1 MAEKNK
7 LNIYYIKKSKEL
19 SDVFKDN
26 IETYKKI
33 KLSEGTLYYNP
44 KNVHVPDWVEGFFKQ
59 NFVQTYQKEDGT
71 EGEYNI
77 FNTASSQAVFLKK
90 IKYRGIDHLFA
101 ITFGSGFQLLKSDAF
116 VPNFGLKCVLNLV
129 SSNNGLRKIS
139 KYDISS
145 SPKQTSQQLSKKG
158 SQVDFTLD
166 YQTDILT
173 GITGNFDDKSKKDKI
188 LIEYIGKTISGSN
201 SFSVNAKAN
210 IKNVDK
216 ILKLSVIAYEAQKYK
231 RKGFAWIDNVS
242 YIKHDNILLEKL
254 NNELDRKLA
263 DITEESD
270 QIWFAVPEIVRWEDI
285 EGFYFGRQTTVLK
298 DDLNLIEYK
307 QYIKRKE
314 EAVFNIEK
322 LKQSH
327 IYAKNAKGDGYL
339 HCWDAFQCLNAEL
352 ELDSKTFMLINKNW
366 YEINKNFQDETN
378 KKFESYFNNKSGLNF
393 IDCNYKDEDTYNKEL
408 SKQIEA
414 VKNLKSEKYQK
425 AYKAATEI
433 SKAVDEG
440 KKYNFGDY
448 SPSQMVLDLTE
459 AYKELEIVLSNTES
473 MYNYYDEQCNLVT
486 NEKTSDA
493 LGAMTTQFNCEVF
506 NVSSLNKLTNKVNP
520 TMLNELIVSS
530 LSTALNKHTNSDIS
544 VETLQSTAKEYA
556 KVFAVAI
563 KYINKSEALNDEA
576 NAIIKETEEKYGEMS
591 KNLGMEVIID
601 CEDLIGEDLRKKI
614 GSYLNIVKIAVPIIL
629 IGFGIIEF
637 TKAIFAGDE
646 DKMKKAQK
654 NFLLRIGIAVIF
666 FLTPTIVDFLLG
678 LANKVWNFIE
688 PGSCGI
694 FNA

>member
-201 SFSVNAKAN
+201 SFSVNAQAN

-242 YIKHDNILLEKL
+242 YIKHDNMLLEKL

-285 EGFYFGRQTTVLK
+285 EGFYFGRQKTALK
-298 DDLNLIEYK
+298 DDLDLIEYK

-352 ELDSKTFMLINKNW
+352 ELDGRTFMLINKNW

-378 KKFESYFNNKSGLNF
+378 KKFERYFNNKSGLNF
-393 IDCNYKDEDTYNKEL
+393 IDCYYKDEDTYNKEL
-408 SKQIEA
+408 SKQ
-414 VKNLKSEKYQK
+414 KNLICLDRNTVFYGGGQSQIE
-425 AYKAATEI
+425 
-433 SKAVDEG
+433 VCDVLDENNKKLIHI
-440 KKYNFGDY
+440 KKYSG
-448 SPSQMVLDLTE
+448 SS
-459 AYKELEIVLSNTES
+459 VLSHLFSQGLVS
-473 MYNYYDEQCNLVT
+473 MQLLIRDRKFRNKVEQ
-486 NEKTSDA
+486 KI
-493 LGAMTTQFNCEVF
+493 
-506 NVSSLNKLTNKVNP
+506 SSLKGSAFSFEGNARKYDVVYGIITKSGSQSLNIPFFSKVN
-520 TMLNELIVSS
+520 LNSVCDRLCQEMNVNVCFDVI
-530 LSTALNKHTNSDIS
+530 KNSYDS
-544 VETLQSTAKEYA
+544 MAA
-556 KVFAVAI
+556 
-563 KYINKSEALNDEA
+563 
-576 NAIIKETEEKYGEMS
+576 
-591 KNLGMEVIID
+591 
-601 CEDLIGEDLRKKI
+601 
-614 GSYLNIVKIAVPIIL
+614 
-629 IGFGIIEF
+629 
-637 TKAIFAGDE
+637 
-646 DKMKKAQK
+646 
-654 NFLLRIGIAVIF
+654 
-666 FLTPTIVDFLLG
+666 
-678 LANKVWNFIE
+678 
-688 PGSCGI
+688 
-694 FNA
+694 

>member
-201 SFSVNAKAN
+201 SFSVNAQAN

-242 YIKHDNILLEKL
+242 YIKHDNMLLEKL

-408 SKQIEA
+408 SKQ
-414 VKNLKSEKYQK
+414 KNLICLDRNTVFYGGGQSQIEVCD
-425 AYKAATEI
+425 I
-433 SKAVDEG
+433 LDENNKKLIHI
-440 KKYNFGDY
+440 KKYSG
-448 SPSQMVLDLTE
+448 SS
-459 AYKELEIVLSNTES
+459 VLSHLFSQGLVS
-473 MYNYYDEQCNLVT
+473 MQLLIRDGKFRKKVEQ
-486 NEKTSDA
+486 KI
-493 LGAMTTQFNCEVF
+493 
-506 NVSSLNKLTNKVNP
+506 SSLKGSTFSFEGNARKYDVVYGIITKSGSQSLNIPFFSKVN
-520 TMLNELIVSS
+520 LNSVCDRLCQEMNVNVCFDVI
-530 LSTALNKHTNSDIS
+530 KNSYDS
-544 VETLQSTAKEYA
+544 MAA
-556 KVFAVAI
+556 
-563 KYINKSEALNDEA
+563 
-576 NAIIKETEEKYGEMS
+576 
-591 KNLGMEVIID
+591 
-601 CEDLIGEDLRKKI
+601 
-614 GSYLNIVKIAVPIIL
+614 
-629 IGFGIIEF
+629 
-637 TKAIFAGDE
+637 
-646 DKMKKAQK
+646 
-654 NFLLRIGIAVIF
+654 
-666 FLTPTIVDFLLG
+666 
-678 LANKVWNFIE
+678 
-688 PGSCGI
+688 
-694 FNA
+694 

>member
-7 LNIYYIKKSKEL
+7 LNIYYIKKFKRL

-26 IETYKKI
+26 IEAYKKI
-33 KLSEGTLYYNP
+33 ELSEGTLYYNP

-59 NFVQTYQKEDGT
+59 NFIQKYRKEDGT

-116 VPNFGLKCVLNLV
+116 IPNFGLKCVLNLV

-173 GITGNFDDKSKKDKI
+173 GITGNFDDKNKKDKI

-201 SFSVNAKAN
+201 SFSINAKAN

-216 ILKLSVIAYEAQKYK
+216 ILKLSIVAYGAQKYK
-231 RKGFAWIDNVS
+231 HKGFAWIDNVS

-270 QIWFAVPEIVRWEDI
+270 KIWFAVPEIVRWEDI
-285 EGFYFGRQTTVLK
+285 EGFYFGHQKTALK
-298 DDLNLIEYK
+298 DDLDLIEYK
-307 QYIKRKE
+307 QYIRRKE

-352 ELDSKTFMLINKNW
+352 ELNGKTFMLINKNW

-393 IDCNYKDEDTYNKEL
+393 IDCNYKDEDAYNKEL
-408 SKQIEA
+408 SKQ
-414 VKNLKSEKYQK
+414 KNLICLDRNTVFYGGGQSQIEVCD
-425 AYKAATEI
+425 I
-433 SKAVDEG
+433 LDENNKKLIHI
-440 KKYNFGDY
+440 KKYSG
-448 SPSQMVLDLTE
+448 SS
-459 AYKELEIVLSNTES
+459 VLSHLFSQGLVS
-473 MYNYYDEQCNLVT
+473 MQLLIRDRKFR
-486 NEKTSDA
+486 KTV
-493 LGAMTTQFNCEVF
+493 ERKI
-506 NVSSLNKLTNKVNP
+506 SSLKGSNFSFEGNARKYDVVYGIITKSGSQSLNIPFFSKVN
-520 TMLNELIVSS
+520 LNSVCDRLCQEMNINVCFDVI
-530 LSTALNKHTNSDIS
+530 KNSYNS
-544 VETLQSTAKEYA
+544 MAA
-556 KVFAVAI
+556 
-563 KYINKSEALNDEA
+563 
-576 NAIIKETEEKYGEMS
+576 
-591 KNLGMEVIID
+591 
-601 CEDLIGEDLRKKI
+601 
-614 GSYLNIVKIAVPIIL
+614 
-629 IGFGIIEF
+629 
-637 TKAIFAGDE
+637 
-646 DKMKKAQK
+646 
-654 NFLLRIGIAVIF
+654 
-666 FLTPTIVDFLLG
+666 
-678 LANKVWNFIE
+678 
-688 PGSCGI
+688 
-694 FNA
+694 